1 MYVFDLMSRESLFKI
16 LCDIVQFLHANIKGF
31 IQFDMFSLEVFSIFS
46 GMKQGSVL
54 APPSIFAVIKI
65 NYEHQVFRVCILST
79 LCFPAVRSKASNL
92 HKNGTS
98 QLETQPRSLNFCPDT
113 QPLHHAGSDTL
124 HAQNEDCKRPAV

>member
-65 NYEHQVFRVCILST
+65 NYEHQDCSLQSMHPQHT
-79 LCFPAVRSKASNL
+79 LFSS
-92 HKNGTS
+92 S
-98 QLETQPRSLNFCPDT
+98 EI
-113 QPLHHAGSDTL
+113 
-124 HAQNEDCKRPAV
+124 